1 MISKSIQ
8 IYFFVEICILLTI
21 WICYTYIVDREGKFV
36 KKRGISMKK
45 FAIIYGQLENDI
57 QKRAVEELSS
67 VLLDYTFEYPICL
80 RYDENENMTD
90 YKCIYIGTKQSHAYI
105 RNTSKKTLSKEEEYV
120 IKVENNTVMI
130 EGFDDAGVLY
140 GAIDFY
146 NQYIVKYEHP
156 ENENKDY
163 WVNFLERDAL
173 PDFEYA
179 SAPSVKERGLWT
191 WGHVMYD
198 YRGYFDHM
206 MKLKMNSVI
215 IWNDFLPVNADDIVR
230 YAHSCNIKVIWGFSW
245 LWDTDCNRFDLKNLA
260 PFSQKILETYEREYE
275 KIGGDGIYFQTF
287 TELRKDNIGGVL
299 IAEAAAKFVNTTA
312 ALFYEKYPDIEIRF
326 GLHATSVKNRL
337 EWIKAIDPRIRIVWE
352 NCGAFP
358 FSYIPSDL
366 ESFDATK
373 EFVGEIAGLRGKDDR
388 FGVVTKGLVKLDW
401 SQFEHLQ
408 GSQCIGLSSESMK
421 RNRIERKRRIW
432 RYIQAGWLKN
442 ADKAY
447 EMVQE
452 MIRVK
457 GEDFCVFA
465 LVEDG
470 MFEENMMYPV
480 ALYSEMLWNC
490 HRDVKTLMKEV
501 ALRSYVSFA

>member
-1 MISKSIQ
+1 
-8 IYFFVEICILLTI
+8 
-21 WICYTYIVDREGKFV
+21 
-36 KKRGISMKK
+36 MKK

-80 RYDENENMTD
+80 RYDENKNMTD

-337 EWIKAIDPRIRIVWE
+337 EWIKEIDPRIRIVWE

-373 EFVGEIAGLRGKDDR
+373 EFVGEISGLRGKDDR

-490 HRDVKTLMKEV
+490 HSDVKTLMKEV

>member
-1 MISKSIQ
+1 
-8 IYFFVEICILLTI
+8 
-21 WICYTYIVDREGKFV
+21 
-36 KKRGISMKK
+36 MKK

-163 WVNFLERDAL
+163 WINFLERDAL

-408 GSQCIGLSSESMK
+408 GPQCIGLSSESMK

-490 HRDVKTLMKEV
+490 HSDVKTLMKEV